1 MILREFLKSKIH
13 QATISKTEL
22 YYKGSIGIDKAIIKK
37 SNIAL
42 YEKVHVLNLNNG
54 ERIETYV
61 IEEKENSGL
70 IILYGPA
77 ARRGQIG
84 DKLCILAYALV
95 SEDDLDKI
103 KPSIVLLDEN
113 NKIIKSK

>member
-1 MILREFLKSKIH
+1 MILREILKSKIH

-22 YYKGSIGIDKAIIKK
+22 YYKGSIGIDIAIIKK
-37 SNIAL
+37 SNLIP

-54 ERIETYV
+54 QRFETYV

-77 ARRGQIG
+77 ARRGVVG
-84 DKLCILAYALV
+84 DKLCILSYALI
-95 SEDDLDKI
+95 SEDELNKI
-103 KPSIVLLDEN
+103 KPSIVSLDQN
-113 NKIIKSK
+113 NKII